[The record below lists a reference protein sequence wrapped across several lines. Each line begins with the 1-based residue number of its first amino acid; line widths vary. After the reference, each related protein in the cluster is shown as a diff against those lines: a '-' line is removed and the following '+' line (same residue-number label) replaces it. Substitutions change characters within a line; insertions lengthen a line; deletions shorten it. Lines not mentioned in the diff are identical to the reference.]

1 MGENVRL
8 LLDVCDYAHLESV
21 PGAILSLD
29 QEKAFDRVE
38 WPFLEKVLVKMGFGP
53 SFRSWVSLLYSS
65 VNSAVIVNGHL
76 TEFFPV
82 TRGVRQGC
90 PLSPLLYVLVA
101 ETMACKVRED
111 DHIDGFP
118 LPCSNRRIKVSQ
130 YADDTT
136 VLVCSDFSLMA
147 LFQLFA
153 SYERASGARI
163 NLSKCSGLLL
173 GPWRSRDPVSM
184 PIQIKWSTDSIR
196 VLGSLIHPGGEQN
209 WGPLLGKLTTLVDAW
224 KPRHLSFRG
233 RALIMN
239 TLGLSKFWYL
249 GSICSI
255 PFNIIRRIN
264 HIIFPFL
271 WNKKREWISRSS
283 LTQPTNQG
291 GLGIVDLHRKLSSLT
306 VLWVKRFLLG
316 ADHSWKFFFRYFLRR
331 TMLAEPVE
339 RVFTQSNISTATLRT
354 LRSFYQR
361 VIQSWLDIKGNTIN
375 SLWVVPRPEPSPN
388 IPLDHLTACIAYR
401 PLTQL
406 QHSPPRCETKY
417 PFIEWSTVWANLNHL
432 RFMRPAL
439 DTSWLACHGVLPT
452 ADRLLSFGMSVSPM
466 CHCGQRETLTHLFF
480 YCPIAQGLI
489 SWFFSVVKQHSHN
502 IPRPTEW
509 EMLYGFRRATAIPH
523 GFTALLGIVRHQIWC
538 ARNKHRFEG
547 VVPVTN
553 VVLERIKSSFHF
565 IARVQ
570 KRHCNQLYF
579 KSQWLINGVLGTFGS
594 SGAISFVADLD
605 PPSDAFLI

>member
-1 MGENVRL
+1 
-8 LLDVCDYAHLESV
+8 
-21 PGAILSLD
+21 
-29 QEKAFDRVE
+29 
-38 WPFLEKVLVKMGFGP
+38 MGFGP

-163 NLSKCSGLLL
+163 NLSKCSGLL

-406 QHSPPRCETKY
+406 QHSPPRCETIISFYRMVHRLGKLKS
-417 PFIEWSTVWANLNHL
+417 PPIHASCPGHILASLPWCLTNRRSPAFLWHVCFTNVSLWSTGNVNTYTFL
-432 RFMRPAL
+432 
-439 DTSWLACHGVLPT
+439 LP
-452 ADRLLSFGMSVSPM
+452 D
-466 CHCGQRETLTHLFF
+466 
-480 YCPIAQGLI
+480 
-489 SWFFSVVKQHSHN
+489 
-502 IPRPTEW
+502 
-509 EMLYGFRRATAIPH
+509 
-523 GFTALLGIVRHQIWC
+523 C
-538 ARNKHRFEG
+538 ARFNFM
-547 VVPVTN
+547 
-553 VVLERIKSSFHF
+553 VLQCSKTTLPQHPSSNRMGNALW
-565 IARVQ
+565 ISAY
-570 KRHCNQLYF
+570 HCHSTWSHSTPWHSTSSNLVC
-579 KSQWLINGVLGTFGS
+579 SQQTSL
-594 SGAISFVADLD
+594 
-605 PPSDAFLI
+605 

>member
-1 MGENVRL
+1 
-8 LLDVCDYAHLESV
+8 
-21 PGAILSLD
+21 
-29 QEKAFDRVE
+29 
-38 WPFLEKVLVKMGFGP
+38 MGFGP

-101 ETMACKVRED
+101 ETMACKVRADE
-111 DHIDGFP
+111 HIDGFP

-184 PIQIKWSTDSIR
+184 PIILR
-196 VLGSLIHPGGEQN
+196 VE
-209 WGPLLGKLTTLVDAW
+209 
-224 KPRHLSFRG
+224 
-233 RALIMN
+233 
-239 TLGLSKFWYL
+239 
-249 GSICSI
+249 
-255 PFNIIRRIN
+255 
-264 HIIFPFL
+264 
-271 WNKKREWISRSS
+271 KK
-283 LTQPTNQG
+283 QG

-306 VLWVKRFLLG
+306 VLWVKCFLLG
-316 ADHSWKFFFRYFLRR
+316 ADHSWKFFFRFFLRR

-406 QHSPPRCETKY
+406 QHSPPRCETIISFYRTVHRLGKLKS
-417 PFIEWSTVWANLNHL
+417 PPIHASCPGHFLASLPWCLTNRRSPAFLWHVCFTNVSLWSTGNVNTYTFLLPDCARFNFMVLQCSKTTLPQHPSSNRMGNAL
-432 RFMRPAL
+432 RF
-439 DTSWLACHGVLPT
+439 SACHCNST
-452 ADRLLSFGMSVSPM
+452 WS
-466 CHCGQRETLTHLFF
+466 
-480 YCPIAQGLI
+480 
-489 SWFFSVVKQHSHN
+489 HSTPWHSTPSN
-502 IPRPTEW
+502 
-509 EMLYGFRRATAIPH
+509 L
-523 GFTALLGIVRHQIWC
+523 VC
-538 ARNKHRFEG
+538 
-547 VVPVTN
+547 
-553 VVLERIKSSFHF
+553 
-565 IARVQ
+565 
-570 KRHCNQLYF
+570 
-579 KSQWLINGVLGTFGS
+579 SQQTSL
-594 SGAISFVADLD
+594 
-605 PPSDAFLI
+605 